1 MSTREFIALGTAS
14 QVPTRTRN
22 HNGYF
27 LRWDGEGLLFDP
39 GEGTQRQMLFAGVS
53 ASDITRIFITHLH
66 GDHCLGLPGILQRLA
81 LDGVAHEVELYYP
94 AAGASYVERLKH
106 ASAYRQTER
115 VRDVPIEEPGEIFSS
130 AALRITAQP
139 LEHSIPTLGYRIEE
153 PERVTMLPERLAA
166 LGLHGPAVGQLKAEG
181 SLRVGD
187 RLVRLEE
194 VSTVGRGQRMAFVMD
209 TRLCDG
215 AAALAHEVDLLVC
228 EATFLASETDEAV
241 AFGHLTATQAA
252 ELAQRAGAERLVLTH
267 FSQRYPTTEPFLLE
281 AQRRH
286 ANVVVVQDGDIV
298 EMPRRARFNGSA

>member
-1 MSTREFIALGTAS
+1 MSTRQFIALGTAS

-53 ASDITRIFITHLH
+53 ASDVTKIFITHLH

-94 AAGASYVERLKH
+94 AAGASYIEHLKH

-115 VRDVPIEEPGEIFSS
+115 IRDCPIDAPGEIFAS

-139 LEHSIPTLGYRIEE
+139 LEHSIPTLGYRVEE
-153 PERVTMLPERLAA
+153 PESVTMLPERLAE
-166 LGLHGPAVGQLKAEG
+166 LGLQGPVVGRLKAEG
-181 SLRVGD
+181 SVHVGE

-194 VSTVGRGQRMAFVMD
+194 VSTVRRGQRMAFIMD
-209 TRLCDG
+209 TRVCDG
-215 AAALAHEVDLLVC
+215 AAVLAHEVDLLVC
-228 EATFLASETDEAV
+228 EATFLASEADEAV
-241 AFGHLTATQAA
+241 AYGHMTATQAA

-281 AQRRH
+281 AQRLH
-286 ANVVVVQDGDIV
+286 PDVVVVQDGDVV
-298 EMPRRARFNGSA
+298 EMPRRMRFASRV